1 VSLFAFAVWIA
12 LWLVGICLVYL
23 FALHLANRRRQR

>member
-12 LWLVGICLVYL
+12 LWLVGICLVYVL
-23 FALHLANRRRQR
+23 ALYLANRKAR